1 MDTPEAKT
9 RKNLIDPGFRKA
21 GWNLEDLTQVVQEFP
36 IPFKTDTKKIPNVTL
51 SILQRMY
58 DNRYVKF
65 IQFIKYIL
73 GMEKIHSFSEVVAKE
88 FENFICHHNN
98 LNTNQLRFL
107 DILRHFIIDKG
118 KVSRKDLVE
127 APFIQVHPNGISGV
141 FKPLEINEIVE
152 LTERIIA

>member
-73 GMEKIHSFSEVVAKE
+73 GMEKTILLVKLWQK
-88 FENFICHHNN
+88 N
-98 LNTNQLRFL
+98 LK
-107 DILRHFIIDKG
+107 ILYAIIT
-118 KVSRKDLVE
+118 
-127 APFIQVHPNGISGV
+127 I
-141 FKPLEINEIVE
+141 
-152 LTERIIA
+152 